1 LTAPT
6 FAPSTSVED
15 GGTVMVNSSSGLEA
29 PQIRPW
35 EVRVGDVIG
44 ASGLR
49 YTVKLIGGPQA
60 TPKQWTFFG
69 RDDDGRQHTSTFGEG
84 DLVSRFAKA
93 S

>member
-1 LTAPT
+1 MAM
-6 FAPSTSVED
+6 
-15 GGTVMVNSSSGLEA
+15 GNGSGA
-29 PQIRPW
+29 PQVRPW

-44 ASGLR
+44 TSELR

-69 RDDDGRQHTSTFGEG
+69 RDDAGRQYTNTFGEG
-84 DLVSRFAKA
+84 DLISRFAKA